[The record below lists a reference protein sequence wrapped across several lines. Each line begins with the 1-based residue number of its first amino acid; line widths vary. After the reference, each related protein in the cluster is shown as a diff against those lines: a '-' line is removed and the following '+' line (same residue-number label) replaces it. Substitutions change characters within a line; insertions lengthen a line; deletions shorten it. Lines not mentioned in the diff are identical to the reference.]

1 MIRAISGLAI
11 GTYTVGTV
19 GSEAVGAYMVR
30 TVGSEAAGAYM
41 VRTVSSDTSDVS
53 VRRAVFCN
61 YRSMNGVRRINGG
74 KCKGA
79 ACENRKSEAE
89 DQFVSFHGSCSRST

>member
-1 MIRAISGLAI
+1 MIRTISGLAI

-19 GSEAVGAYMVR
+19 GSEAVGTYMIR
-30 TVGSEAAGAYM
+30 AISGLAIGTYTVG
-41 VRTVSSDTSDVS
+41 TVSSDTSDVS